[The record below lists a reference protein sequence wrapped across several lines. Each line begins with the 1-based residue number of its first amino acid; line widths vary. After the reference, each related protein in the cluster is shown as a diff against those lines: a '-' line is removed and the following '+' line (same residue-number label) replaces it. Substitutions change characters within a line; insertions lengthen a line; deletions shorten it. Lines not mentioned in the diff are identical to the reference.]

1 MFYLIVVRSTDQDLF
16 NELST
21 TFWIRLRKKLGLA
34 KHGHFRAMVFKA
46 PSYWVLMV
54 LWPLYQYGCVRRE
67 KTFWGSMGYA
77 MLKCCHFLFGELVG
91 PLLFYVTSS
100 FFLILLA
107 RKCAF
112 RVRLRRYLFQK
123 ILRCFLRTTS
133 PNTPRIGS
141 DSRNP
146 HNTPAKRNPVSTGYV
161 SRLIQIMSDRDRFHF
176 LLN

>member
-1 MFYLIVVRSTDQDLF
+1 
-16 NELST
+16 
-21 TFWIRLRKKLGLA
+21 
-34 KHGHFRAMVFKA
+34 MVFKA

-54 LWPLYQYGCVRRE
+54 LWPLYLDGRVRRE
-67 KTFWGSMGYA
+67 KTFWGSMDHA

-133 PNTPRIGS
+133 PNTHKLEYALPRIGS